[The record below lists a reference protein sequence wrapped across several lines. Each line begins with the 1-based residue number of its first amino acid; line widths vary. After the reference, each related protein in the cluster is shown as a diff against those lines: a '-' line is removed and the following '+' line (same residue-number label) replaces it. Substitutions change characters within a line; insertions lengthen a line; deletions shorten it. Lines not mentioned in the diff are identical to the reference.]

1 MKKKYTTY
9 NYSYC
14 IGGIHGAW
22 CAYATCE
29 KHIILLLFPSDVT
42 TSRVTGLKAAKTGL
56 NDQAKGIPF
65 HRLRPA
71 AIKDAY
77 LSISGGPVP
86 WQREGVL

>member
-1 MKKKYTTY
+1 MEPDVRTPL
-9 NYSYC
+9 
-14 IGGIHGAW
+14 G
-22 CAYATCE
+22 

-71 AIKDAY
+71 TIKDAY
-77 LSISGGPVP
+77 LGVSGRRCP
-86 WQREGVL
+86 